1 MDADR
6 TGTPQGGAARVRRHK
21 YFAQQDL
28 GAGAIHLP
36 RACSISLGWSDHRE
50 RNPKIRPSAKGRW
63 SYFWRSGW
71 DSNPREVSL
80 KLISSHLE
88 RGFDENLSVP
98 LVTLKIATHSH
109 SPRCA
114 KRRKC
119 VEVPLLTGDSISGK
133 ALNIKVFWNCKSGHS
148 TRFRIVWTRCF
159 RDNIGAY
166 RKVKSL
172 ISQRF
177 QGIQYVGPEPVKA

>member
-1 MDADR
+1 MAEGVGFEP
-6 TGTPQGGAARVRRHK
+6 TGRLNTGQT
-21 YFAQQDL
+21 
-28 GAGAIHLP
+28 
-36 RACSISLGWSDHRE
+36 
-50 RNPKIRPSAKGRW
+50 
-63 SYFWRSGW
+63 
-71 DSNPREVSL
+71 
-80 KLISSHLE
+80 ISSHLE

-98 LVTLKIATHSH
+98 LVTLKIAIHSH
-109 SPRCA
+109 SPRCT

-119 VEVPLLTGDSISGK
+119 VEVPLLTGDSISEK
-133 ALNIKVFWNCKSGHS
+133 ALNIKAFWSCKSGHS

-177 QGIQYVGPEPVKA
+177 QGTQHAGLEPVKA

>member
-1 MDADR
+1 M
-6 TGTPQGGAARVRRHK
+6 RRHK

-80 KLISSHLE
+80 KLISS
-88 RGFDENLSVP
+88 
-98 LVTLKIATHSH
+98 LVRTWYF
-109 SPRCA
+109 RVCCGRWRQFW
-114 KRRKC
+114 KRRK
-119 VEVPLLTGDSISGK
+119 PLCCNGFRTRRPVLTSSISEITRVQIEMRNAPKRSIFLRAGK
-133 ALNIKVFWNCKSGHS
+133 KI
-148 TRFRIVWTRCF
+148 
-159 RDNIGAY
+159 
-166 RKVKSL
+166 RKKKTLVRYGFADS
-172 ISQRF
+172 
-177 QGIQYVGPEPVKA
+177 PPD